1 MSTTDPKAQP
11 ALATGQ
17 QRSPERCTACGRV
30 INPFTAECGG
40 CSD

>member
-1 MSTTDPKAQP
+1 METPKTQPKAK
-11 ALATGQ
+11 ATPKQ
-17 QRSPERCTACGRV
+17 QRGPERCTACGRV